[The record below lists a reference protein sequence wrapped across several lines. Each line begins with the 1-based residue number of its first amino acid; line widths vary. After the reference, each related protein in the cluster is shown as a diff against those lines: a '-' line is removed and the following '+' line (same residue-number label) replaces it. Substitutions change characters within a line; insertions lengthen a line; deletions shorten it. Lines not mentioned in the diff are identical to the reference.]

1 MMYYA
6 PVTYASPLT
15 AAGACAPVHLCNG
28 LRHMFVA
35 CVPAA
40 EVAACISIV
49 EGDLLQ
55 VPLRDATVV
64 YAYLLPQGGLS
75 AILLP

>member
-1 MMYYA
+1 MHLSPMPPHLQQ
-6 PVTYASPLT
+6 PVPVRLCTCAM
-15 AAGACAPVHLCNG
+15 ACVT
-28 LRHMFVA
+28 

-75 AILLP
+75 AILLA